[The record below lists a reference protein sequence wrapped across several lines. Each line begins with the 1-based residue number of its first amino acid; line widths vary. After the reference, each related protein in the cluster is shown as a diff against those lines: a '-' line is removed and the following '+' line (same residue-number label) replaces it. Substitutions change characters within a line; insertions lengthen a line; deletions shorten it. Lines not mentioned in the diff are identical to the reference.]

1 MKTSTLT
8 TIAMLLGFAP
18 LALAAENPDI
28 AQKAKDKAACCAESK
43 DCCKP
48 CLPKCDEKDKS
59 IRTGDRYWVDMET
72 ITVEAEN
79 GDPIAQYTVAYLV
92 DEGKGTEKAP
102 EKAKDMYTKA
112 LPGLEK
118 AAAEGHAGAC
128 CALAHMYW
136 EGKGVPKDEAK
147 AKEYMRMC
155 KKAMKAKHHKSCP
168 CPPTPQPAAP
178 TTDTP
183 APAPENT

>member
-92 DEGKGTEKAP
+92 DEGKGTEKDP